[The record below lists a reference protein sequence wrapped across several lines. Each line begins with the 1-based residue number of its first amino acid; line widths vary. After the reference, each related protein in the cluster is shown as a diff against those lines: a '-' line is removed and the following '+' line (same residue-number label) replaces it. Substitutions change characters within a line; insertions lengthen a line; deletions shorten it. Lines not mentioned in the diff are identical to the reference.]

1 MIRYQL
7 TSASTA
13 VWRIFIGRDAPETSP
28 MRGRPP
34 VLERRNIRRR
44 DSDRFASIGS
54 GDNHLS
60 NDICRV
66 CRNGRKRLRD
76 GDSSTVS
83 YQTRQLRPKSGQ
95 IVLFEIVR
103 LRIRRVRPDLLR
115 RKGGEADRWVTVTLV
130 GNGLA
135 LQSRPFFSGC

>member
-1 MIRYQL
+1 
-7 TSASTA
+7 
-13 VWRIFIGRDAPETSP
+13 

-44 DSDRFASIGS
+44 DSDRFASVGS

-135 LQSRPFFSGC
+135 LQSGPFFSGC